1 MKKIITLSCILL
13 TANFL
18 LAQNAKIVTSGKI
31 EFEKSINMY
40 AIARQS
46 IGKNPGALD
55 QQIYDQYKAKAPQF
69 AVLNSAFIFNNDKAL
84 FTPLDPVTPI
94 MSFFGGSLIAK
105 QFNTIYTDF
114 ATNSMVTQKKIYN
127 DILVI
132 KDSTRKITW
141 HLTDETQEIAGY
153 TCRRANALV
162 LDSVY
167 VVAFYTDKIW
177 VSGGPESF
185 GGLPGMILKLAL
197 PHDNIIWTA
206 TKVTVED
213 IPAATLTPPN
223 PKNGKVMTNKQFPDY
238 LKQYTKS
245 WGSSY
250 PHDSKL
256 YSL

>member
-1 MKKIITLSCILL
+1 MKKIYITIGCILL
-13 TANFL
+13 SANFL
-18 LAQNAKIVTSGKI
+18 LAQQGKIVTSGKI

-40 AIARQS
+40 AIVRQS
-46 IGKNPGALD
+46 MGKNPDAMD
-55 QQIYDQYKAKAPQF
+55 QQLYDQYKAKAPQF
-69 AVLNSAFIFNNDKAL
+69 AVLNSTLIFNNDKSL
-84 FTPLDPVTPI
+84 FTPLDPVTPVVNF
-94 MSFFGGSLIAK
+94 MGNLAAK
-105 QFNTIYTDF
+105 QFNTVYTDF
-114 ATNSMVTQKKIYN
+114 ATASSVIQKPIYN
-127 DILVI
+127 DMLLI

-197 PHDNIIWTA
+197 PHDNVIWTA

-213 IPAATLTPPN
+213 ISPSAIKPPN
-223 PKNGKVMTNKQFPDY
+223 PKNGKVMTNKQFRDY

-250 PHDSKL
+250 PRESKL